1 MLFPC
6 RTVCAVFHRPHNP
19 YPSLVKDHLCP
30 SKNRSSTSSET
41 SWTRPPEAIVPGASL
56 LEDLGADSLD
66 ITELVIAMEEAFNI
80 KIADDEVQMIR
91 TVQDAVDHV
100 KASAGR

>member
-1 MLFPC
+1 MSIEEQVINIISIQLD
-6 RTVCAVFHRPHNP
+6 T
-19 YPSLVKDHLCP
+19 
-30 SKNRSSTSSET
+30 
-41 SWTRPPEAIVPGASL
+41 PPEAIVPGASL

-100 KASAGR
+100 KASTGR

>member
-1 MLFPC
+1 MSIEEQVINIIRNQLD
-6 RTVCAVFHRPHNP
+6 T
-19 YPSLVKDHLCP
+19 
-30 SKNRSSTSSET
+30 
-41 SWTRPPEAIVPGASL
+41 PPEAIVPGASL

-100 KASAGR
+100 KPSAGR